1 VNIEQVSCKS
11 ENVLFLLAWY
21 EMQLSHKLYWQF
33 LFNLFQ
39 NGMKLHYENNNPF
52 LAVTKLMRVIEVS
65 HWGNIAVEEHIE
77 IRHTGAKLKGSFS
90 RYDYQRQPNSGASSV
105 KSFKTILPA
114 SAADVY
120 YRLV

>member
-1 VNIEQVSCKS
+1 MNIEQVSCKS